1 MTDQPKY
8 NTDFSG
14 TFHNAQFGVGD
25 HVQLTMKTGA
35 AAASNLSAEQL
46 AQLRTAIAKL
56 ADDVSARAPKDCR
69 EAALDQVRQLA
80 DATVAA
86 DVVDVPRLKRVTHWF
101 AQNAPELAEA
111 VTGLLFGPAVAALVG
126 RAGGLATALLA
137 ADDDEGRP

>member
-1 MTDQPKY
+1 MSDQGKY
-8 NTDFSG
+8 NVNFSG

-25 HVQLTMKTGA
+25 HVQLTMKPGA

-46 AQLRTAIAKL
+46 AQLQTAIAAL
-56 ADDVSARAPKDCR
+56 ADDVSARAPTACR
-69 EAALDQVRQLA
+69 EAALEQVQQLA

-86 DVVDVPRLKRVTHWF
+86 DVVDVPRLKRVTRWF

-137 ADDDEGRP
+137 PDGDEDAP